1 MPAHHLSARAN
12 PVLSVRRV
20 RGVPAID
27 HHTAPTLE
35 LTYLT
40 SQLVGQLDQRTCRYE
55 TLAFDCRPQRIDTHQ
70 LTQS

>member
-1 MPAHHLSARAN
+1 MPAHHLGVRAN
-12 PVLSVRRV
+12 PLLSVRRV

-27 HHTAPTLE
+27 HHTAATLE

-40 SQLVGQLDQRTCRYE
+40 SQLIGQLDQRTCRHE
-55 TLAFDCRPQRIDTHQ
+55 SLAFDYRPQRIDTHQ